1 MPFNTN
7 PKAII
12 TRGEFVKAVA
22 KLVYPHDIADR
33 CLQNLGTGLRKPYT
47 KVFNDVTVF
56 DNDAEYACVG
66 LMNGFAKGDIDGNFR
81 RGVAVKTAE
90 ASAMIYKAFDVGPL
104 GRLNV
109 PGAPWY
115 SHFVWDMDVAGY
127 LPEVVAHDP
136 GHRLTWEEAGT
147 MLLQVKDNAEML
159 QKKQVISGA
168 FTKGMS
174 DQEPLSPVVQR
185 VPPSAQATAT
195 LATTMMKPGTYMMR
209 GVLVQMER
217 PLRLR

>member
-1 MPFNTN
+1 
-7 PKAII
+7 
-12 TRGEFVKAVA
+12 
-22 KLVYPHDIADR
+22 
-33 CLQNLGTGLRKPYT
+33 
-47 KVFNDVTVF
+47 
-56 DNDAEYACVG
+56 
-66 LMNGFAKGDIDGNFR
+66 
-81 RGVAVKTAE
+81 
-90 ASAMIYKAFDVGPL
+90 
-104 GRLNV
+104 
-109 PGAPWY
+109 
-115 SHFVWDMDVAGY
+115 
-127 LPEVVAHDP
+127 
-136 GHRLTWEEAGT
+136 